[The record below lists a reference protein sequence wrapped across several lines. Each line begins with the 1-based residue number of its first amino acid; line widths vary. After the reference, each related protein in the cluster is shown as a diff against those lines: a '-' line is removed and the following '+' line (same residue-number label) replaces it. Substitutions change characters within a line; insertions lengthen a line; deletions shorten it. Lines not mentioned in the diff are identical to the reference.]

1 MEENIFVAVSL
12 NILTLQFFKD
22 FTIEFSTRHSIA
34 TVTSF
39 SHHQYHRLLH
49 PTSHHHQQHH
59 HSTEQ
64 TLVCFYPA
72 VVI

>member
-1 MEENIFVAVSL
+1 MEEDIFVAVSL

-22 FTIEFSTRHSIA
+22 FTIEFSTRHSTA

-49 PTSHHHQQHH
+49 PTSHHQQHH